1 MLDLDLLAALDREL
15 ARLMSPAPVPQGQ
28 GARA

>member
-15 ARLMSPAPVPQGQ
+15 ARLGRPAQTQRG
-28 GARA
+28 

>member
-15 ARLMSPAPVPQGQ
+15 ARLGRPAQTQ
-28 GARA
+28 RGAGK

>member
-15 ARLMSPAPVPQGQ
+15 ARLIRPAQTHRSAGK
-28 GARA
+28 

>member
-15 ARLMSPAPVPQGQ
+15 ARLI
-28 GARA
+28 RAAQTDRSVGK

>member
-15 ARLMSPAPVPQGQ
+15 ARLIRPAQTRRSAGK
-28 GARA
+28 